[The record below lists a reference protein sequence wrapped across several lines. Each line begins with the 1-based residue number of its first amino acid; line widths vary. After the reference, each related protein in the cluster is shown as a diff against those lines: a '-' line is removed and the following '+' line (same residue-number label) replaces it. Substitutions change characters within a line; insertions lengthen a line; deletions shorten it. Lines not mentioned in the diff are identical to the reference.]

1 VSIYDGDDDD
11 GDGVEEAPEVA
22 TPPEGAGDAETA
34 RDAEETDGD
43 AEDFDA
49 EAAAAE
55 AVEGAEADD
64 GEEGDDGGGG
74 LLATVLAIGLLV
86 FGILLGGDQQQRP
99 GGV

>member
-1 VSIYDGDDDD
+1 MSLYGDEDGDE
-11 GDGVEEAPEVA
+11 DGVEEAPEVA
-22 TPPEGAGDAETA
+22 MPPEGSEGVETGGDV
-34 RDAEETDGD
+34 
-43 AEDFDA
+43 EDFDA

-55 AVEGAEADD
+55 AVDDAEDAEADD